1 MRVVSYTIRKL
12 EHLRIVFPEMS
23 SESGGNESV
32 SEQSSSSSETLGY
45 KAPVWVD
52 AVKLPGGVIYRPEN
66 AEGVIREKAGVFTE
80 PTSFI
85 LVAQSSNGREDIIG
99 GEVQLN
105 P

>member
-12 EHLRIVFPEMS
+12 EHVEI
-23 SESGGNESV
+23 
-32 SEQSSSSSETLGY
+32 ETLGY
-45 KAPVWVD
+45 IAPVWVD
-52 AVKLPGGVIYRPEN
+52 AVKLPGGVIYHPED
-66 AEGVIREKAGVFTE
+66 AEGLIRENVGVVTK
-80 PTSFI
+80 PTTFI

>member
-12 EHLRIVFPEMS
+12 ERVRIEA
-23 SESGGNESV
+23 
-32 SEQSSSSSETLGY
+32 LGY
-45 KAPVWVD
+45 EAPIWVD
-52 AVKLPGGVIYRPEN
+52 YMMLPGGVIHYDDD
-66 AEGVIREKAGVFTE
+66 AEGIIRENVGAVEE
-80 PTSFI
+80 PTTFI